1 MRLGPEFGKK
11 KKMVVLK
18 LILLRRYLGLSCE
31 GLGMEG
37 MRDKPKER
45 MRVRLTKFLIF
56 YEKKKTNKYLSTLAP
71 LDMVRAKNP
80 GILKKAYKFSD

>member
-45 MRVRLTKFLIF
+45 MLVRLMKFLVF
-56 YEKKKTNKYLSTLAP
+56 YEKQTNKYLSTLAP

>member
-18 LILLRRYLGLSCE
+18 LILLRRYLGSSCE

-45 MRVRLTKFLIF
+45 MLVRLMKFLVF
-56 YEKKKTNKYLSTLAP
+56 YEKQTNKYLSTLAP